1 MPAPVVHFEIGSKDS
16 AQTAKF
22 YSGVFG
28 WQFADLGQARL
39 IAAGHEDGPS
49 GMLVTLGHPPENY
62 VTVYVQVDD
71 LEAAL
76 ERVAEAGGKTMV
88 PPTPLPDGRR
98 FAWINDTAGNII
110 GLLTPLPD
118 SSAATL

>member
-1 MPAPVVHFEIGSKDS
+1 MSSPVVHFEIGSKNS
-16 AQTAKF
+16 AETAKF
-22 YSGVFG
+22 YSAVFG
-28 WQFADLGQARL
+28 WQFAPMGGAQLVSG
-39 IAAGHEDGPS
+39 GHEGGPT
-49 GMLVTLGHPPENY
+49 GMLNALGHPPENY

-88 PPTPLPDGRR
+88 PPIPLPDGRR

-110 GLLTPLPD
+110 GLLTPLNENPV
-118 SSAATL
+118 TPE

>member
-16 AQTAKF
+16 AEAAKF
-22 YSGVFG
+22 YSAVFD
-28 WQFADLGQARL
+28 WQFADLGPARL
-39 IAAGHEDGPS
+39 IAAGHEGGPS

-62 VTVYVQVDD
+62 VTIYVQVDD

-88 PPTPLPDGRR
+88 PPVPLPDGRR

-110 GLLTPLPD
+110 GLLTALP
-118 SSAATL
+118 AA